1 MNEYLTRLLFEQEC
15 VVLPGFGGFITQYKP
30 AELDFA
36 TKRLQPPVKKIAFN
50 RSLNTN
56 DGLLISLIAKDE
68 HISYK
73 QAEMK
78 INDFVMQCEKNLQIN
93 GSMLF
98 EGIGKVFIDESK
110 SLQFNPSASFTSFTS
125 YGLGDISITP
135 VNRIKEMLIE
145 SIGDKPVETYEDEIV
160 ALRKKRKFSIW
171 PFRISAILAATF
183 VISSLLI
190 NLRTDSS
197 HYENAS
203 LFPTYHVT
211 KTSEKQSPKI
221 EPNNRISETTQLEKV
236 EIAVPVL
243 PTPVIPSPLKKT
255 PEKNIAV
262 VPEKKPTSENTA
274 SLQSLTI
281 DKVAVSL
288 SKPNENVIKNDDI
301 AVSEPTQ
308 PKKQEV
314 KTMSTVVVGSFS
326 NKSNA
331 ENYQM
336 QLLSTGYKPYVAGA
350 NDNYRVCIAVSDAE
364 LENKLAKIRSDIN
377 TNAWVIEKK

>member
-262 VPEKKPTSENTA
+262 VPEKSEG
-274 SLQSLTI
+274 SGWIGL
-281 DKVAVSL
+281 
-288 SKPNENVIKNDDI
+288 
-301 AVSEPTQ
+301 
-308 PKKQEV
+308 
-314 KTMSTVVVGSFS
+314 VVF
-326 NKSNA
+326 N
-331 ENYQM
+331 
-336 QLLSTGYKPYVAGA
+336 P
-350 NDNYRVCIAVSDAE
+350 
-364 LENKLAKIRSDIN
+364 
-377 TNAWVIEKK
+377 